1 MADDPRR
8 LNADLNASRD
18 ASLHAELSAD
28 LESLADPSRAPDA
41 RATGDLLLARIVDFT
56 HLLWEMGLDIGPG
69 RVVEVVEGLPL
80 VNLASRQEL
89 YYYLKTNLVTRHEYE
104 ATFDAAFAWFWRRAD
119 QRLTAPPPE
128 LEAAPHRRRSAAALP
143 PDRQREDDAAS
154 ARHPQPQAR
163 QRHPASRLRDARRK
177 QNDEQRD
184 DKQEE
189 QQIGAFSAEEALR
202 RKDFEE
208 FTWDEMRQA
217 RELMARMRWRL
228 SLRQTRRLRAARRG
242 PTLDLRRTFRRSLRS
257 GGEPVQLARR
267 ERRRKPRPLVILC
280 DISGS
285 MSLYSRLLLH
295 FIHTV
300 SNGREH
306 VETFVFATR
315 LTRITRQL
323 ARRDVDA
330 AVQEVTKTVQ
340 DWSGGTRIG
349 ESLRAFNYRWAR
361 RTLGH
366 GAVVLIISDGWDRG
380 DTQLL
385 TQEMARL
392 QRNCHRL
399 IWLNPLL
406 GQQDYRPVTAGM
418 RAALPYID
426 DFLPAH
432 TLDSLVAL
440 GKLLE
445 SVDDTTRPA
454 RATHI
459 TPLAPGAGAGGLSRR

>member
-18 ASLHAELSAD
+18 ASLHAELSAG

-459 TPLAPGAGAGGLSRR
+459 TP

>member
-459 TPLAPGAGAGGLSRR
+459 TPSTAPTRTRTS

>member
-189 QQIGAFSAEEALR
+189 QQIGAFSAEEA
-202 RKDFEE
+202 
-208 FTWDEMRQA
+208 
-217 RELMARMRWRL
+217 
-228 SLRQTRRLRAARRG
+228 
-242 PTLDLRRTFRRSLRS
+242 
-257 GGEPVQLARR
+257 
-267 ERRRKPRPLVILC
+267 
-280 DISGS
+280 
-285 MSLYSRLLLH
+285 
-295 FIHTV
+295 
-300 SNGREH
+300 
-306 VETFVFATR
+306 
-315 LTRITRQL
+315 
-323 ARRDVDA
+323 
-330 AVQEVTKTVQ
+330 
-340 DWSGGTRIG
+340 
-349 ESLRAFNYRWAR
+349 
-361 RTLGH
+361 
-366 GAVVLIISDGWDRG
+366 
-380 DTQLL
+380 
-385 TQEMARL
+385 
-392 QRNCHRL
+392 
-399 IWLNPLL
+399 
-406 GQQDYRPVTAGM
+406 
-418 RAALPYID
+418 
-426 DFLPAH
+426 
-432 TLDSLVAL
+432 
-440 GKLLE
+440 
-445 SVDDTTRPA
+445 
-454 RATHI
+454 
-459 TPLAPGAGAGGLSRR
+459 